1 MPHQVPP
8 PASPES
14 GREQRI
20 HSFAD
25 AKVLPPRGARRLIP
39 REVLMTRLLEARR
52 QRCVIVQGPAGCGK
66 TTTLLAW
73 RRELLVLGF
82 DVAWLSLGAEDD
94 ELGRFFGCVMAS
106 LSSVDPSLTG
116 DVPIVLERDSDE
128 LTVEHWVIALV
139 QAVSRRSRE
148 FMLLLD
154 DVQHLQHPQIL
165 QALQWLLEYA
175 PANLHLGLG
184 ARSPV
189 PLPSILARLR
199 GQGILAEFG
208 SADLRFSATESER
221 YLREHLG
228 QIAPRDAAALHE
240 LTDGWVAG
248 LQLFALNLKG
258 RSSTDILRMQVRDTS
273 AFANYFEQEVLG
285 RLEADDLQLLTLTSI
300 CERFCAALCCALLG
314 KPRAV
319 PRVLMR
325 LAKLDSEFLFVSQ
338 VKGPDG
344 EAWYRLHPLLREV
357 LLARLKQAARPDCA
371 QLHAAAR
378 GWFDSRG
385 YLDEAVRHAVL
396 AGDIEA
402 AADLVEESSHEL
414 LAKGDL
420 SQLSD
425 LLRRLPQ
432 AQMEKRPGLQLV
444 MAHLQLHAR
453 NFEAYRRIEQSLLQ
467 DARLDADQRHILTV
481 LRASHALHRDD
492 TRAMHALLDAL
503 QNMDSCD
510 DFVLSGRDNALAWW
524 HIYQGQYKQARTVLT
539 SAEHYTESP
548 RRSLMGRCL
557 LGLSHVIEGRITQ
570 AEHLFREVLEEADG
584 YGAPYLLVSCMA
596 AGLQALVLYE
606 QGQDAAVCDL
616 LERRMKV
623 LERIA
628 LPDTVLKAMA
638 MLGMAYWRLG
648 RQGDAMAWL
657 ERLEQFA
664 VNGGLD
670 RLLIYA
676 LFLKMRFQLRGRRG
690 SGVEELLAR
699 IRAVAARHREDD
711 SGTSREIQ
719 WIAVRSEVEYSLAK
733 RAFSSLLKDLPVAIE
748 RAREIGRW
756 RLVVILGVELSAVY
770 RGLGNEMEARE
781 TLVEALRV
789 GHRQG
794 LMRSLLDAVANA
806 EQMLAVLLD
815 SEVLDP
821 VLRFYV
827 ERLLAQGRAASAS
840 QGKKGE
846 QGAPLSRRELEV
858 LHLVSQAL
866 PNKKIARVLNVS
878 PETVKWHMKNI
889 FYKLGVNGRDEAIA
903 RVRDLGLM
911 QGSDLLPLLPD
922 EP

>member
-1 MPHQVPP
+1 MPQFPT
-8 PASPES
+8 PAANAEP

-25 AKVLPPRGARRLIP
+25 AKVLPPRAARRLVP
-39 REVLMTRLLEARR
+39 RESLMGHLLEARR

-106 LSSVDPSLTG
+106 LSSVDPSLAA
-116 DVPIVLERDSDE
+116 DVPIVLDRDSDE

-139 QAVSRRSRE
+139 QAVARRSRE

-154 DVQHLQHPQIL
+154 DQHHLQHPQIL

-184 ARSPV
+184 SRSPI

-199 GQGILAEFG
+199 GQGMLAEFG
-208 SADLRFSATESER
+208 NADLRFSASESER

-228 QIAPRDAAALHE
+228 QIAPRDATALHE

-273 AFANYFEQEVLG
+273 AFASYFEQEVLI
-285 RLEADDLQLLTLTSI
+285 RLEGDDLRLLLLASI

-314 KPRAV
+314 QPHAV

-325 LAKLDSEFLFVSQ
+325 LARLDSEFFFISQ

-357 LLARLKQAARPDCA
+357 LRTRMKQEPGCDCA
-371 QLHAAAR
+371 ALHAAAR

-402 AADLVEESSHEL
+402 AADLVEQSSHEL

-420 SQLSD
+420 SHLSD
-425 LLRRLPQ
+425 LLRRLPP
-432 AQMEKRPGLQLV
+432 AQMDKRPGLQLV
-444 MAHLQLHAR
+444 MAHLQLYAR
-453 NFEAYRRIEQSLLQ
+453 NFEAYRRIESSLLN

-481 LRASHALHRDD
+481 LRASCALHRDD
-492 TRAMHALLDAL
+492 TSAMRTLLGEL
-503 QNMDSCD
+503 RNMDTRD
-510 DFVLSGRDNALAWW
+510 EFILSGRDNALAWW
-524 HIYQGQYKQARTVLT
+524 HIYEGQFEQARAVLT
-539 SAEHYTESP
+539 AAEHYAESP

-557 LGLSHVIEGRITQ
+557 LGLSHAIEGRITQ
-570 AEHLFREVLEEADG
+570 AEHLFREVLKEADS
-584 YGAPYLLVSCMA
+584 YGVSYLLVSCMA

-606 QGQDAAVCDL
+606 QGRDAAVCEL

-638 MLGMAYWRLG
+638 MLGMAHWRLG
-648 RQGDAMAWL
+648 RHGDAMAWL
-657 ERLEQFA
+657 DRLEKFA
-664 VNGGLD
+664 LSGGLD

-690 SGVEELLAR
+690 NGADDLIVR
-699 IRAVAARHREDD
+699 IREVAARHQDED
-711 SGTSREIQ
+711 SGTSREVQ
-719 WIAVRSEVEYSLAK
+719 WIALRSEVEYGLSK
-733 RAFSSLLKDLPVAIE
+733 RAYPQLLDLLCQSVE
-748 RAREIGRW
+748 RARQVGRW
-756 RLVVILGVELSAVY
+756 RLVVILGVELGAVHL
-770 RGLGNEMEARE
+770 GLGDEVASRAA
-781 TLVEALRV
+781 LVEALRV
-789 GHRQG
+789 AHRQG
-794 LMRSLLDAVANA
+794 QMRTVLDAVANA
-806 EQMLAVLLD
+806 EQMLAELLD
-815 SEVLDP
+815 SEALDP

-827 ERLLAQGRAASAS
+827 ERLLSHGKAAASH
-840 QGKKGE
+840 GREDE

-889 FYKLGVNGRDEAIA
+889 FYKLGVSGRDEAIA
-903 RVRDLGLM
+903 RVRDLGLL
-911 QGSDLLPLLPD
+911 QGGDLLPTPAT
-922 EP
+922 EEH